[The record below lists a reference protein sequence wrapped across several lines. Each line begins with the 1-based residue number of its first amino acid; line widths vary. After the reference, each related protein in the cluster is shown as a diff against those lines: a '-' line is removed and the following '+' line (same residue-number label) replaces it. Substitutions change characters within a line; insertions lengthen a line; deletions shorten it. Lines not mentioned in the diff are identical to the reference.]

1 MVELSVHTNYTA
13 MVVNI
18 SFSPVCVVK
27 LWNIV
32 MSTMF
37 VVGTLAFFFFFLIL
51 FQYGN
56 ER

>member
-1 MVELSVHTNYTA
+1 MHTNYTA